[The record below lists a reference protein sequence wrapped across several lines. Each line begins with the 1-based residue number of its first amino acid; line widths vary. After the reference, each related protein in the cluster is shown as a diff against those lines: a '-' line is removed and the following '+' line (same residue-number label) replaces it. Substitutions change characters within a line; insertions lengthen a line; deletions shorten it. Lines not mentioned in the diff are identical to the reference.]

1 MMQSSLERIGV
12 MRANWQNLNHGPE
25 SAFALR
31 ELLATISTILLLS
44 FLAAP
49 AVSKLRTT
57 GNSAVCL
64 SNHKEL
70 IVAWQMY
77 ANENSGRLVENYHGG
92 NSVAAANASSAP
104 WACGWLDWGTS
115 PDNTNTL
122 YLRGPKYARISP
134 YLRSDRNVH
143 KCPADVYLGPAQQ
156 VRGWKERVRSYS
168 MNLTIGNGNAMT
180 GPWDPIYKQAKRV
193 DEFIYPTPAESTVM
207 LDEHPGSINDP
218 GFFPP
223 FSSNLIDAPGNLHK
237 GAGTISF
244 ADAHAEVHPW
254 KGRLRSLSAKGGW
267 ATAPVLSPDPDHSWV
282 SYHSQRQGPES
293 Y

>member
-1 MMQSSLERIGV
+1 
-12 MRANWQNLNHGPE
+12 MRANWKNLTHASE
-25 SAFALR
+25 SGFALR
-31 ELLATISTILLLS
+31 ELAAMISTILLLS

-49 AVSKLRTT
+49 AISKLRTT
-57 GNSAVCL
+57 GSSVVCL

-77 ANENSGRLVENYHGG
+77 AEENSGRLVENYHGG
-92 NSVAAANASSAP
+92 STVTAATNPQNAP
-104 WACGWLDWGTS
+104 WACGWLDWGTA
-115 PDNTNTL
+115 PDNTNVL
-122 YLRGPKYARISP
+122 YLRNPRYARISP

-180 GPWDPIYKQAKRV
+180 GPWDPIYKQARKV
-193 DEFIYPTPAESTVM
+193 DEFIYPTPAESTVL

-223 FSSNLIDAPGNLHK
+223 FAAGLVDAPGNLHER
-237 GAGTISF
+237 AGTISF
-244 ADAHAEVHPW
+244 ADGHAEVHPW
-254 KGRLRSLSAKGGW
+254 KGRLRSIPPARGGAAW
-267 ATAPVLSPDPDHSWV
+267 APVLAPDPDHSWL
-282 SYHSQRQGPES
+282 SYHSQRRGPES